1 MSAIDTTNAPATTQT
16 LGRIAVVCRAGDEAA
31 KALSGFLQQM
41 GLEPVVG
48 GAGAAPT
55 PDVLE
60 KLRQVDFAVLMRHDR
75 QLETGFL
82 LGVLGARRLCL
93 LLPAQS
99 GAAPG
104 LDSLARVTL
113 DPAGV
118 WRLLLAR
125 EMKQSGLDV
134 DLNKAI

>member
-1 MSAIDTTNAPATTQT
+1 METSPT
-16 LGRIAVVCRAGDEAA
+16 LGRIAIVCRAGDEAA
-31 KALSGFLQQM
+31 KALSAFHGQL
-41 GLEPVVG
+41 GLEAVVG

-82 LGVLGARRLCL
+82 LGVLGAQRVCL
-93 LLPAQS
+93 LLPTQS
-99 GAAPG
+99 GSAPG
-104 LDSLARVTL
+104 LDTLARVAL
-113 DPAGV
+113 DAGGL

-134 DLNKAI
+134 DLNKAL